1 MQLVKCICIGCVDE
15 DPRPPPIIHQGP
27 QNQTLPLNSVA
38 LLQCTASGDP
48 MPVVRWFKDGHPL
61 ALNEPRFT
69 QLDSGTLQ
77 ISGQLSHFA
86 RSSRIISH

>member
-1 MQLVKCICIGCVDE
+1 MYAARNDIANINNILLCIDE

-48 MPVVRWFKDGHPL
+48 LPLVRWFKDGHPL

-77 ISGQLSHFA
+77 ISG
-86 RSSRIISH
+86 IPVK